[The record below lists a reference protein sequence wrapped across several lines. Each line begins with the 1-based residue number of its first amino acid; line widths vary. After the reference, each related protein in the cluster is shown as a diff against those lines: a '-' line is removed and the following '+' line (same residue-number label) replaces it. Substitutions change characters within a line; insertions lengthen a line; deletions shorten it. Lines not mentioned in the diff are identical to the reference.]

1 MNNYKYEQDEV
12 LLFRCDAYLSSL
24 DECLYKLLVTN
35 KYLVFIP
42 YNSTYDGITEYNE
55 RKYPLSEIKI
65 FEEQPQIKFYNDTVE
80 VYLLNEVLTLIIP
93 DKKQAKEFVQAVY
106 KQLTGKS
113 AYERNAEKV
122 EHAIG
127 VIDKTLGID
136 TVQSIKDIFTN
147 GIGNMLPFGKHK
159 KK

>member
-1 MNNYKYEQDEV
+1 M
-12 LLFRCDAYLSSL
+12 
-24 DECLYKLLVTN
+24 
-35 KYLVFIP
+35 
-42 YNSTYDGITEYNE
+42 
-55 RKYPLSEIKI
+55 
-65 FEEQPQIKFYNDTVE
+65 
-80 VYLLNEVLTLIIP
+80 LNEVLTLIIP

-147 GIGNMLPFGKHK
+147 GIGNVLPFGKHK